1 LIEHPSQPANRASPI
16 AHCIIGKEYYLCR
29 NASHA
34 LICTLRALHKIGGDR
49 LLDELAEKIRGPRR
63 NHLARTKAEVYPFE
77 NSWDNQVRDLVP
89 GRFIGLNCNND
100 AKEKWV
106 EAACSLLGKSYGPG
120 RDVWVIWA
128 KPLPPG
134 KTRAYFDP
142 VYWEPG
148 P

>member
-1 LIEHPSQPANRASPI
+1 MEHPSQPARRIPTIALCKIGDDFHFCRTASD
-16 AHCIIGKEYYLCR
+16 
-29 NASHA
+29 A
-34 LICTLRALHKIGGDR
+34 LICTLSELHKIGGDR

-89 GRFIGLNCNND
+89 GWFIGLNCKNQE
-100 AKEKWV
+100 KEKWV
-106 EAACSLLGKSYGPG
+106 EAACSLLGKSYGRG
-120 RDVWVIWA
+120 RDVWVIWSM
-128 KPLPPG
+128 PLAPG
-134 KTRAYFDP
+134 KTRADLNP